1 MSEFKLNVYPHGK
14 IYSAESIEQERKK
27 IREQHYA
34 DGTIYDDYATV
45 TGIRGDESKYEFLS
59 KYALLC
65 HGSEAADRDGEYSKP
80 SPDET
85 RHWIKDKIEQMSEV
99 EFWRSVAL
107 SNIYWHIKTHDR
119 YEEEGQENIQL
130 RGELDEIKE
139 RLAKLEE
146 KK

>member
-1 MSEFKLNVYPHGK
+1 MCIHMGK
-14 IYSAESIEQERKK
+14 FILRNLSNRNAKK